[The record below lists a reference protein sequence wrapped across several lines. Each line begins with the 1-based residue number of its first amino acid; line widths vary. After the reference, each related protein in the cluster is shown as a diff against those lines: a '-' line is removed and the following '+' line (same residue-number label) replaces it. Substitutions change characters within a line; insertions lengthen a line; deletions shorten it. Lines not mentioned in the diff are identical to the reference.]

1 MTTSRRAPEVLLR
14 RYWDDP
20 DTPVVTAGL
29 TALSV
34 VYRGALALRDRA
46 YRWGI
51 LRTGRLPCPVISVG
65 NLTLGGSGK
74 TPTVEAVVRA
84 LREIGQDA
92 GARPAVVSRGYGRTS
107 RGVHVVSERDGIHAD
122 VRTAGDEPL
131 LLAERLPGV
140 PVVVGENR
148 YEAARVA
155 VERCGATAIV
165 MDDGF
170 QHRTLAKDLEVVV
183 VQGRAPWGNVRVFP
197 RGTLR
202 EPLAAL
208 GRAHAV
214 VVTNPPDTD
223 SVDAV
228 TRTVRRFNARAA
240 VLAAHY
246 RLEDAVEAQ
255 SGRRVPVADLAGR
268 RLMAFA
274 GLGSPQGF
282 ADTLEAAGV
291 RRVGFAE
298 FPDHHWFTP
307 GDLDQLAR
315 EARASSAQGLITT
328 EKDWVR
334 VRDMPRPALPLWILP
349 MRLMIDSGLETWH
362 RLLAGSLA
370 AVAVHRPPS

>member
-1 MTTSRRAPEVLLR
+1 MTTSRRAPEVRLR

-34 VYRGALALRDRA
+34 VYRGALALRDGA

-84 LREIGQDA
+84 LREIGHDA

-107 RGVHVVSERDGIHAD
+107 RGVHVVSDRDGLRAD

-148 YEAARVA
+148 YDAARVA

-170 QHRTLAKDLEVVV
+170 QHRTLAKDLEIVV

-214 VVTNPPDTD
+214 VVTNPPHPD
-223 SVDAV
+223 SVEAV

-246 RLEDAVEAQ
+246 RLEDAVEAP
-255 SGRRVPVADLAGR
+255 SGRRVPVADLSGR

-307 GDLDQLAR
+307 GDLEQLAR
-315 EARASSAQGLITT
+315 EARAASAQGLITT

-334 VRDMPRPALPLWILP
+334 VRDMPRPPLPLWVLP
-349 MRLMIDSGLETWH
+349 MRLIIEAGLETWH

-370 AVAVHRPPS
+370 AVTVHRPPT

>member
-1 MTTSRRAPEVLLR
+1 M
-14 RYWDDP
+14 
-20 DTPVVTAGL
+20 
-29 TALSV
+29 
-34 VYRGALALRDRA
+34 
-46 YRWGI
+46 
-51 LRTGRLPCPVISVG
+51 
-65 NLTLGGSGK
+65 
-74 TPTVEAVVRA
+74 
-84 LREIGQDA
+84 
-92 GARPAVVSRGYGRTS
+92 
-107 RGVHVVSERDGIHAD
+107 
-122 VRTAGDEPL
+122 
-131 LLAERLPGV
+131 
-140 PVVVGENR
+140 
-148 YEAARVA
+148 
-155 VERCGATAIV
+155 
-165 MDDGF
+165 
-170 QHRTLAKDLEVVV
+170 
-183 VQGRAPWGNVRVFP
+183 
-197 RGTLR
+197 
-202 EPLAAL
+202 
-208 GRAHAV
+208 
-214 VVTNPPDTD
+214 
-223 SVDAV
+223 
-228 TRTVRRFNARAA
+228 
-240 VLAAHY
+240 
-246 RLEDAVEAQ
+246 EAQ